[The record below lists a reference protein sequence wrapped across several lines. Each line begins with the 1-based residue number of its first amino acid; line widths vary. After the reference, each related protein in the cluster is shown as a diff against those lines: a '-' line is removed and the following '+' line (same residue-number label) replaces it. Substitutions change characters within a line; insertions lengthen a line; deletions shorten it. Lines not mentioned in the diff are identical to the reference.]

1 MTGTASHKNLTKDP
15 RWFLEPA
22 LFEIGMRSEKVIA
35 KSVCK
40 TACVSMKTAAFMLHG
55 RKFTGPAMPTQ
66 GGIFIHSAI
75 R

>member
-1 MTGTASHKNLTKDP
+1 MTGTASHEKLTKDP

-40 TACVSMKTAAFMLHG
+40 NCPRFNE
-55 RKFTGPAMPTQ
+55 
-66 GGIFIHSAI
+66 
-75 R
+75 